1 MAAAARLAPLEVFTP
16 EEWARLRAR
25 STWRGIA
32 LVAHAWGLILLAG
45 AVFVMWPNPLTFL
58 LAVMI
63 IGARQLGLAILMHEA
78 AHGGLSPHQTLN
90 DFVGQWLCAAPV
102 GASLESYRAYHLKHH
117 KFANEPEDPDLG
129 LAAPFPAT
137 RASLWRKA
145 VRDLTGQ
152 TFLKQRTAQLGGFF
166 WFQARRMRGQE
177 NKSNP
182 PAGALPFL
190 AFNLALLAV
199 LTAVGLWWAYFALWL
214 LPLATWN
221 QWVTRLRNIAEH
233 AALPNP
239 HDPFSQARTTR
250 TSWWEGL
257 LIAPYWVN
265 FHAEHHLF
273 MHTPCYRLE
282 AMHRML
288 GEKGLHQQM
297 TLAEG
302 YGQVIREAAPG

>member
-1 MAAAARLAPLEVFTP
+1 MAAAARLAPTEVFTP
-16 EEWARLRAR
+16 AEWDRLRAR
-25 STWRGIA
+25 STWRGMA

-45 AVFVMWPNPLTFL
+45 AVFLLWPNPLTFI

-78 AHGGLSPHQTLN
+78 AHGGLSPHQKLN

-117 KFANEPEDPDLG
+117 KFANGPEDPDLG
-129 LAAPFPAT
+129 LAAPFPTT
-137 RASLWRKA
+137 RSSLWRKA

-166 WFQARRMRGQE
+166 RFQARRLKGQE

-190 AFNLALLAV
+190 AFNLGLLGV
-199 LTAVGLWWAYFALWL
+199 LTVSGLWWAYFALWL

-239 HDPFSQARTTR
+239 HDPFSLARTTR

-273 MHTPCYRLE
+273 MHTPCYNLGQ
-282 AMHRML
+282 MHKML
-288 GEKGLHQQM
+288 GEKGLHGRM
-297 TLAEG
+297 TLADG
-302 YGQVIREAAPG
+302 YGQVVREAAPG